1 LVDAEVERYWM
12 PPGGVDLYVGGVEHA
27 VLHLLYARFWHKVLY
42 DYGIAG
48 TPEPFGRLYNQGY
61 ILADAFT
68 DARGR
73 YVPAAEVTGP
83 PDRWTHDG
91 QPVRRRAGKMGK
103 SLKNGISPDEIYDAY
118 GADTLRLYEMAM
130 GPLDGDRPWHT
141 DDIVGMH
148 RFLQRLWR
156 LIIDESTGE
165 TRATVAQPSDTAPP
179 LLDAD
184 TARLLH
190 RTIAAVREDFAA
202 LRFNT
207 AIARLITLTAH
218 ASRLP
223 GVPRALAEP
232 LVLMVAPL
240 APHVAEELWQRL
252 GHASTLAYE
261 PFPQPDPALA
271 AEDTTT
277 LPVLLDGK
285 VRFTIEVP
293 PGASQDEI
301 TELLA
306 GHPGYPADE
315 VARLIIVPGKI
326 VSIVLR

>member
-1 LVDAEVERYWM
+1 MVPEGASPGE
-12 PPGGVDLYVGGVEHA
+12 GGVDLYIGGVEHA

-42 DYGIAG
+42 DLGHVS
-48 TPEPFGRLYNQGY
+48 TKEPFRRLFNQGY

-68 DARGR
+68 DSRGM
-73 YVPAAEVTGP
+73 YVPAADVVE
-83 PDRWTHDG
+83 DADG
-91 QPVRRRAGKMGK
+91 SCTYLGEPVMRRAGKMGK
-103 SLKNGISPDEIYDAY
+103 SLKNGISPDDIYDAY

-156 LIIDESTGE
+156 LIIDETTGE
-165 TRATVAQPSDTAPP
+165 TRITADTAQPLDTG
-179 LLDAD
+179 

-190 RTIAAVREDFAA
+190 RTIAAVREDFVA

-261 PFPQPDPALA
+261 PFPRPDPALA

-315 VARLIIVPGKI
+315 VARLVIVPGKI